1 MNSDLE
7 EIKSRLNIVDVLGEY
22 IRLEK
27 AGTNFRALCPFH
39 HEKSPSFMVS
49 EEKQIWH
56 CFGCQK
62 GGDVFSFVMEME
74 GMEFKEALKIL
85 ADKAGVELKKYGRQD
100 HDGPKSKTPE
110 ILELATKFYEI
121 QLWQGAGKE
130 KIVNYFK
137 QRGFSES
144 IMKEF
149 RLGYAPKGWRN
160 ILNFLQ
166 KRGYKIEE
174 IEKTGLLVKKEKTFS
189 HPSSVEEGGG
199 GGGAGSFSAPLRPAL
214 AGHFPSFEGQRTE
227 NVYDRFRDR
236 IMFPIADS
244 NSKVVGFSARVAPGG
259 DESHAKYVNTPE
271 TESYHKSRVLYGI
284 DKAKMEIKKQDNILL
299 VEGNADAIA
308 CHQAGIKNAVAVSGT
323 ALTED
328 QIKIIKRY
336 TNNLQMFFDMDAAGQ
351 MAAKKSAKLCFS
363 RGLNVKAV
371 QIPSGK
377 DAADMAKENPEKLVE
392 AVQAALPAMEYFFQR
407 AFSQYDKRKVEDKKI
422 IAKELLDIIS
432 SLSDEIE
439 KSHWIK
445 KLAGELEVGENVL
458 TDMLKK
464 ATLVSRFSEKKEET
478 KDLEIG
484 AEGKA
489 KILRESLL
497 GLMLVYP
504 EAWKIVLAEKDLP
517 SVLSE
522 DSLARNMLEKGLE
535 LNFNFDKLLNCLDEA
550 DKARAEKLYFEKKYR
565 VGLNNEIEE
574 VSVDDAGKETRQH
587 FLEMRRELKKEE
599 LKNIARDLKSA
610 REKGDKE
617 AEMFLR
623 QESKR
628 ISEEIKKLI

>member
-74 GMEFKEALKIL
+74 GLEFRDALKLL

-100 HDGPKSKTPE
+100 YDSKKSKISE

-121 QLWQGAGKE
+121 QLWRGAGKE
-130 KIVNYFK
+130 KIVSYLK
-137 QRGFSES
+137 QRGFAEQT
-144 IMKEF
+144 IKDF

-160 ILNFLQ
+160 ILEFLL
-166 KRGYKIEE
+166 KRGYKIDE
-174 IEKTGLLVKKEKTFS
+174 IEKTGLLVRKTGNREQETGNERNTD
-189 HPSSVEEGGG
+189 HW
-199 GGGAGSFSAPLRPAL
+199 PLTVDRC
-214 AGHFPSFEGQRTE
+214 
-227 NVYDRFRDR
+227 YDRFRER

-244 NSKVVGFSARVAPGG
+244 NGKVVGFSARVAPGQ
-259 DESHAKYVNTPE
+259 DESQAKYVNTPE
-271 TESYHKSRVLYGI
+271 TEVYHKSKILYGI
-284 DKAKMEIKKQDNILL
+284 DKAKAEIKKQDGALL
-299 VEGNADAIA
+299 VEGNADVAA

-323 ALTED
+323 ALTEE

-336 TNNLQMFFDMDAAGQ
+336 TNNLKMFFDMDAAGQ
-351 MAAKKSAKLCFS
+351 MAAKKSAKLCFVQ
-363 RGLNVKAV
+363 GLNVWAV
-371 QIPSGK
+371 EIMSGK
-377 DAADMAKENPEKLVE
+377 DAADMARENPEKLKE
-392 AVQAALPAMEYFFQR
+392 AVEKALPAMEYFFKR
-407 AFSQYDKRKVEDKKI
+407 TLAQYDKNKVEDKKI
-422 IAKELLDIIS
+422 IAKELMDIIS

-445 KLAGELEVGENVL
+445 KLAGELDVKENVL
-458 TDMLKK
+458 TDMLRK
-464 ATLVSRFSEKKEET
+464 ATLESRFSAKKEEI
-478 KDLEIG
+478 KNPEIS
-484 AEGKA
+484 AEGKI
-489 KILRESLL
+489 KILLESLI

-504 EAWKIVLAEKDLP
+504 EAWKIILAEKDLP
-517 SVLSE
+517 NVLLK
-522 DSLARNMLEKGLE
+522 DSLVRDMLEKGQE
-535 LNFNFDKLLNCLDEA
+535 LNFNFDKLINYLAEES
-550 DKARAEKLYFEKKYR
+550 KTKAEKFYFEKKYR
-565 VGLNNEIEE
+565 IGLNNEIEE
-574 VSVDDAGKETRQH
+574 IIVDDVAKEVQKH
-587 FLEMRRELKKEE
+587 FKELRRELKKEE
-599 LKNIARDLKSA
+599 MENIARDLKSA

-623 QESKR
+623 AESKR
-628 ISEEIKKLI
+628 VSEEIKELL

>member
-74 GMEFKEALKIL
+74 GLEFKEALKIL
-85 ADKAGVELKKYGRQD
+85 ADKAGVELKRYGRQD
-100 HDGPKSKTPE
+100 FDGKKSKNPE

-130 KIVNYFK
+130 KIVNYLK
-137 QRGFSES
+137 QRGFAEQT
-144 IMKEF
+144 IKDF

-166 KRGYKIEE
+166 KRGYKTEE
-174 IEKTGLLVKKEKTFS
+174 IEKTGLLVKKDK
-189 HPSSVEEGGG
+189 
-199 GGGAGSFSAPLRPAL
+199 AD
-214 AGHFPSFEGQRTE
+214 
-227 NVYDRFRDR
+227 NYYDRFRER

-271 TESYHKSRVLYGI
+271 TESYHKSKVLYGI
-284 DKAKMEIKKQDNILL
+284 EKAKVEIKKQDSALL
-299 VEGNADAIA
+299 VEGNADVIA

-336 TNNLQMFFDMDAAGQ
+336 TNNLQMFFDMDTAGQ

-363 RGLNVKAV
+363 LGLNVRAV

-377 DAADMAKENPEKLVE
+377 DAADIAKENPEKLNE
-392 AVQAALPAMEYFFQR
+392 AVKNALPAMEYFFQR
-407 AFSQYDKRKVEDKKI
+407 SFSQYDKNKVEDKKI

-432 SLSDEIE
+432 SLSNEIE

-445 KLAGELEVGENVL
+445 KLAGELDVRENVL
-458 TDMLKK
+458 TDMLRK
-464 ATLVSRFSEKKEET
+464 ATLESRFSAKKEEAPN
-478 KDLEIG
+478 LEIST
-484 AEGKA
+484 EGKV
-489 KILRESLL
+489 KILLESLI

-504 EAWKIVLAEKDLP
+504 EAWKIVLAEKNLP
-517 SVLSE
+517 NVLPK
-522 DSLARNMLEKGLE
+522 DSLARDMLEKGQE
-535 LNFNFDKLLNCLDEA
+535 LNFDFDKLINYLAEEN
-550 DKARAEKLYFEKKYR
+550 KARAEKLYFEKKYR

-574 VSVDDAGKETRQH
+574 IIVDNIASEVEKHLIE
-587 FLEMRRELKKEE
+587 LKRELKKEE
-599 LKNIARDLKSA
+599 MENIARDLKSA

-623 QESKR
+623 GESKR
-628 ISEEIKKLI
+628 VSGEIKELL